1 MSFLSMKFLLFL
13 AAAVAGYYVIPRQ
26 LQWVWLLIFSY
37 IFYLASGPAAVVFIL
52 TTPATTFLGG
62 LWLEHTDR
70 ALACALDRTPARDPD
85 RTPDCGP
92 DHTLDCGP
100 DHTLDCGP
108 DHMLDCGPDRLR
120 RPANPQQPL
129 SPDEKKALKGRFKQR
144 KKWIVALVLF
154 VNFGILAA
162 LKYRN
167 FAADNMNLLFG
178 THFSSAKLL
187 LPLGISFYTFQSMGY
202 LIDVYRGKYAPDRN
216 PFRFAL
222 FVSFFPQ
229 ILQGPIGRYD
239 RLASQLYGQ
248 KSFSLTRIERGLQL
262 MLWGYFK
269 KIVIADRAAVVVSEV
284 FGNYQSY
291 GGILVMAGV
300 LCYSLQ
306 LYGDFSGGMDV
317 IMGASECFGISL
329 DANFKRPY
337 FAQSISDFWHRWHIT
352 LGTWMKDYVFYP
364 FSLSKG
370 MNKFGKF
377 CKKHFGKHVS
387 RVLPVCIAN
396 LLVFFLVGVWHGP
409 AWKFIVYG
417 LYNGI
422 IIAASNLFAPFY
434 GEMAR
439 KLHIPVESRPWMA
452 VRILRTFLLVNISW
466 YFDMAVSLGAA
477 LTMMKNTVTGFSLA
491 ALSDGSLLRLGLD
504 LKDYAALALS
514 CTVLLAVSLLQENHV
529 NIRDTLSAKPLAAR
543 WCVYLMLLFS
553 IPLLGQITMTGGGFI
568 YAQF

>member
-13 AAAVAGYYVIPRQ
+13 AAAVAGYYVIPKQ

-52 TTPATTFLGG
+52 TTTATTFLGG

-70 ALACALDRTPARDPD
+70 ALACALDRTLARD
-85 RTPDCGP
+85 
-92 DHTLDCGP
+92 
-100 DHTLDCGP
+100 
-108 DHMLDCGPDRLR
+108 PDRLR

-144 KKWIVALVLF
+144 KKWITALILF

-248 KSFSLTRIERGLQL
+248 KNFSLTRIERGLQL

-370 MNKFGKF
+370 MNKLGKY

-422 IIAASNLFAPFY
+422 IIAASNLLAPIY
-434 GEMAR
+434 TQMAR
-439 KLHIPVESRPWMA
+439 KLHIPAESSPWTA

-466 YFDMAVSLGAA
+466 YFDMAESLGAA
-477 LTMMKNTVTGFSLA
+477 LAMMKNTVAGFTLS
-491 ALSDGSLLRLGLD
+491 ALTDGSLLRLGLD
-504 LKDYAALALS
+504 LKDCGALALS
-514 CTVLLAVSLLQENHV
+514 CVVLFTVSLLQENHV
-529 NIRDTLSAKPLAAR
+529 SMRDALAAKPLAAR

>member
-108 DHMLDCGPDRLR
+108 DHTLDCSPDRLR

-129 SPDEKKALKGRFKQR
+129 SPDEKRALKGRFKQR
-144 KKWIVALVLF
+144 KKWIAALVLF

-178 THFSSAKLL
+178 THFSTAKLL

-202 LIDVYRGKYAPDRN
+202 LIDIYRGKYAPDRN

-317 IMGASECFGISL
+317 IMGAAECFGISL

-504 LKDYAALALS
+504 RKDYAALALS

>member
-13 AAAVAGYYVIPRQ
+13 VAAVAGYYVIPRQ

-52 TTPATTFLGG
+52 TTTATTFLGG

-70 ALACALDRTPARDPD
+70 ALACALDRTLARD
-85 RTPDCGP
+85 
-92 DHTLDCGP
+92 
-100 DHTLDCGP
+100 
-108 DHMLDCGPDRLR
+108 PDRLR

-129 SPDEKKALKGRFKQR
+129 SPDEKKALKARFKQR
-144 KKWIVALVLF
+144 KKWITALVLF

-370 MNKFGKF
+370 MNKFGKY

-422 IIAASNLFAPFY
+422 IIAASNLLAPIY
-434 GEMAR
+434 AGMAR
-439 KLHIPVESRPWMA
+439 KLHIPLESKPWMA

-466 YFDMAVSLGAA
+466 YFDMAESLEAA
-477 LTMMKNTVTGFSLA
+477 LTMMKNTITGFSLS
-491 ALSDGSLLRLGLD
+491 ALTDGSLLRLGLD
-504 LKDYAALALS
+504 LKDYAALVLS
-514 CTVLLAVSLLQENHV
+514 CAVLFAVSLLQENHV
-529 NIRDTLSAKPLAAR
+529 NMRDTLAAKPLAAR

-553 IPLLGQITMTGGGFI
+553 VPLLGQITMTGGGFI

>member
-13 AAAVAGYYVIPRQ
+13 AAAVAGYYVIPKQ

-52 TTPATTFLGG
+52 TTTATTVLGG

-70 ALACALDRTPARDPD
+70 ALACALDRTLARD
-85 RTPDCGP
+85 
-92 DHTLDCGP
+92 
-100 DHTLDCGP
+100 
-108 DHMLDCGPDRLR
+108 PDRLR

-144 KKWIVALVLF
+144 KKWITALVLF

-178 THFSSAKLL
+178 THFSSARLL

-248 KSFSLTRIERGLQL
+248 KNFSLTRIERGLQL

-269 KIVIADRAAVVVSEV
+269 KIVIADRASVVVSEV

-439 KLHIPVESRPWMA
+439 KLHIPVESRSWMV
-452 VRILRTFLLVNISW
+452 VRILRTFLLVNVSW

-491 ALSDGSLLRLGLD
+491 ALWDGSLLRLGLD

-529 NIRDTLSAKPLAAR
+529 NIRDTLAAKPLAAR

>member
-13 AAAVAGYYVIPRQ
+13 AAAVAGYYVIPKQ

-37 IFYLASGPAAVVFIL
+37 IFYLASGPAAVVVIL
-52 TTPATTFLGG
+52 TTTATTFLGG

-70 ALACALDRTPARDPD
+70 ALACALDRTLARD
-85 RTPDCGP
+85 
-92 DHTLDCGP
+92 
-100 DHTLDCGP
+100 
-108 DHMLDCGPDRLR
+108 PDRLR

-144 KKWIVALVLF
+144 KKWITALVLF

-178 THFSSAKLL
+178 THFSSARLL

-248 KSFSLTRIERGLQL
+248 KNFSLTRIERGLQL

-269 KIVIADRAAVVVSEV
+269 KIVIADRASVVVSEV

-439 KLHIPVESRPWMA
+439 KLHIPVESRSWMV
-452 VRILRTFLLVNISW
+452 VRILRTFLLVNVSW

-491 ALSDGSLLRLGLD
+491 ALWDGSLLRLGLD

-529 NIRDTLSAKPLAAR
+529 NIRDTLAAKPLAAR

>member
-13 AAAVAGYYVIPRQ
+13 SAAVAGYYVIPRQ

-37 IFYLASGPAAVVFIL
+37 IFYLASGPAAAVFIL
-52 TTPATTFLGG
+52 TTTVTTFLGG
-62 LWLEHTDR
+62 LCLEHTDR
-70 ALACALDRTPARDPD
+70 VLKRALRPDDP
-85 RTPDCGP
+85 
-92 DHTLDCGP
+92 
-100 DHTLDCGP
+100 
-108 DHMLDCGPDRLR
+108 LR
-120 RPANPQQPL
+120 PL
-129 SPDEKKALKGRFKQR
+129 STDEKKALKERFKQR
-144 KKWIVALVLF
+144 KKWIAALVLLI
-154 VNFGILAA
+154 NFGILAA

-167 FAADNMNLLFG
+167 FAAHNMNLLFG
-178 THFSSAKLL
+178 THFSPAKLL

-248 KSFSLTRIERGLQL
+248 KCFSLARIERGLQL

-291 GGILVMAGV
+291 HGILVIAGV

-317 IMGASECFGISL
+317 VMGAAECFGITL

-337 FAQSISDFWHRWHIT
+337 FARSISDFWHRWHIT

-370 MNKFGKF
+370 MNKLGKY

-422 IIAASNLFAPFY
+422 IIAAGNLLAPIY
-434 GEMAR
+434 TQMAR
-439 KLHIPVESRPWMA
+439 KLHIPAESRPWTA
-452 VRILRTFLLVNISW
+452 VRIIRTFLLVNISW
-466 YFDMAVSLGAA
+466 YFDMAESLGAA
-477 LTMMKNTVTGFSLA
+477 LAMMKNTVAGFT
-491 ALSDGSLLRLGLD
+491 LSVLTDGSLLRLGLD
-504 LKDYAALALS
+504 LKDCGALALS
-514 CTVLLAVSLLQENHV
+514 CVVLFTVSLLQENHV
-529 NIRDTLSAKPLAAR
+529 SMRDALAAKPLAAR

>member
-1 MSFLSMKFLLFL
+1 M
-13 AAAVAGYYVIPRQ
+13 
-26 LQWVWLLIFSY
+26 
-37 IFYLASGPAAVVFIL
+37 
-52 TTPATTFLGG
+52 
-62 LWLEHTDR
+62 
-70 ALACALDRTPARDPD
+70 
-85 RTPDCGP
+85 
-92 DHTLDCGP
+92 LDCGP
-100 DHTLDCGP
+100 DHTLDCSP
-108 DHMLDCGPDRLR
+108 DHTLDCSPDRLR

-129 SPDEKKALKGRFKQR
+129 SPDEKKALKERFKQR
-144 KKWIVALVLF
+144 KKWIAALVLF

-477 LTMMKNTVTGFSLA
+477 LTMMKNTFTGFSLA

-504 LKDYAALALS
+504 RKDYAALALS

>member
-1 MSFLSMKFLLFL
+1 MAHSQRK
-13 AAAVAGYYVIPRQ
+13 ICPR
-26 LQWVWLLIFSY
+26 
-37 IFYLASGPAAVVFIL
+37 PP
-52 TTPATTFLGG
+52 TATTFLGG

-70 ALACALDRTPARDPD
+70 ALACALDRTLARD
-85 RTPDCGP
+85 
-92 DHTLDCGP
+92 
-100 DHTLDCGP
+100 
-108 DHMLDCGPDRLR
+108 PDRLR

-144 KKWIVALVLF
+144 KKWITALVLF

-178 THFSSAKLL
+178 THFSSARLL

-248 KSFSLTRIERGLQL
+248 KNFSLTRIERGLQL

-269 KIVIADRAAVVVSEV
+269 KIVIADRASVVVSEV

-439 KLHIPVESRPWMA
+439 KLHIPVESRSWMV
-452 VRILRTFLLVNISW
+452 VRILRTFLLVNVSW

-491 ALSDGSLLRLGLD
+491 ALWDGSLLRLGLD

-529 NIRDTLSAKPLAAR
+529 NIRDTLAAKPLAAR

>member
-13 AAAVAGYYVIPRQ
+13 SAAVAGYYVIPRQ

-52 TTPATTFLGG
+52 TTTATTLLGG

-70 ALACALDRTPARDPD
+70 ALACALDRTLARDPD

-108 DHMLDCGPDRLR
+108 DHTLDCGPDRLR

-144 KKWIVALVLF
+144 KKWIAALVLF

-248 KSFSLTRIERGLQL
+248 KSFSLARIERGLQL

-504 LKDYAALALS
+504 RKDYAALALS

>member
-13 AAAVAGYYVIPRQ
+13 AAAVAGYYVIPKQ

-52 TTPATTFLGG
+52 TTTATTFLGG

-70 ALACALDRTPARDPD
+70 ALACALDRTLARD
-85 RTPDCGP
+85 
-92 DHTLDCGP
+92 
-100 DHTLDCGP
+100 
-108 DHMLDCGPDRLR
+108 PDRLR

-129 SPDEKKALKGRFKQR
+129 SPDEKKALKARFKQR
-144 KKWIVALVLF
+144 KKWITALVLF

-317 IMGASECFGISL
+317 IMGAAECFGISL

-337 FAQSISDFWHRWHIT
+337 FARSISDFWHRWHIT

-370 MNKFGKF
+370 MNKLGKY

-422 IIAASNLFAPFY
+422 IIAAGNLLAPIY
-434 GEMAR
+434 TQMAR
-439 KLHIPVESRPWMA
+439 KLHIPAESSPWTA

-466 YFDMAVSLGAA
+466 YFDMAESLGAA
-477 LTMMKNTVTGFSLA
+477 LAMMKNTVAGFTLS
-491 ALSDGSLLRLGLD
+491 ALTDGSLLRLGLD
-504 LKDYAALALS
+504 LKDCGALALS
-514 CTVLLAVSLLQENHV
+514 CVVLFTVSLLQENHV
-529 NIRDTLSAKPLAAR
+529 SMRDALAAKPLAAR

>member
-13 AAAVAGYYVIPRQ
+13 SAAVAGYYVIPRQ

-52 TTPATTFLGG
+52 TTTATTLLGG

-70 ALACALDRTPARDPD
+70 ALACALDRTLARDPD

-100 DHTLDCGP
+100 DHT
-108 DHMLDCGPDRLR
+108 LDCGPDRLR

-144 KKWIVALVLF
+144 KKWIAALVLF

-248 KSFSLTRIERGLQL
+248 KSFSLARIERGLQL

-504 LKDYAALALS
+504 RKDYAALALS

>member
-52 TTPATTFLGG
+52 TTTATTFLGG

-108 DHMLDCGPDRLR
+108 DHTLDCSPDRLR

-144 KKWIVALVLF
+144 KKWIAALVLF

-202 LIDVYRGKYAPDRN
+202 LIDIYRGKYAPDRN

-317 IMGASECFGISL
+317 IMGAAECFGISL

-504 LKDYAALALS
+504 RKDYAALALS

>member
-13 AAAVAGYYVIPRQ
+13 AAAVAGYYVIPKQ

-52 TTPATTFLGG
+52 TTTATTFLGG

-70 ALACALDRTPARDPD
+70 ALACALDRTLARD
-85 RTPDCGP
+85 
-92 DHTLDCGP
+92 
-100 DHTLDCGP
+100 
-108 DHMLDCGPDRLR
+108 PDRLR

-129 SPDEKKALKGRFKQR
+129 SPDEKKALKARFKQR
-144 KKWIVALVLF
+144 KKWITALVLF

-248 KSFSLTRIERGLQL
+248 KSFSLARIERGLQL

-306 LYGDFSGGMDV
+306 LYGDFS
-317 IMGASECFGISL
+317 
-329 DANFKRPY
+329 
-337 FAQSISDFWHRWHIT
+337 
-352 LGTWMKDYVFYP
+352 
-364 FSLSKG
+364 
-370 MNKFGKF
+370 
-377 CKKHFGKHVS
+377 
-387 RVLPVCIAN
+387 
-396 LLVFFLVGVWHGP
+396 
-409 AWKFIVYG
+409 
-417 LYNGI
+417 
-422 IIAASNLFAPFY
+422 
-434 GEMAR
+434 
-439 KLHIPVESRPWMA
+439 
-452 VRILRTFLLVNISW
+452 
-466 YFDMAVSLGAA
+466 
-477 LTMMKNTVTGFSLA
+477 
-491 ALSDGSLLRLGLD
+491 
-504 LKDYAALALS
+504 
-514 CTVLLAVSLLQENHV
+514 
-529 NIRDTLSAKPLAAR
+529 
-543 WCVYLMLLFS
+543 
-553 IPLLGQITMTGGGFI
+553 
-568 YAQF
+568 